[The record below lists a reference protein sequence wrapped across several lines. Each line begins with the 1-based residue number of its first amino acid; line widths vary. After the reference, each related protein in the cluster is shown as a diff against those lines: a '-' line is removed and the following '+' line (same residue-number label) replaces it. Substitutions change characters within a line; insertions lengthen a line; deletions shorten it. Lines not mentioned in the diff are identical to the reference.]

1 VGDLTRKTKRRK
13 TRSKDEEEGEGTERR
28 PRSLGEIEKCGTRDA
43 INLAAVVRLA
53 HRGPFSHVSRALLR
67 GPWPTSE
74 YLGRSTLRRA
84 HRCTGCDISP
94 LPCRVLSPGPSLAPS
109 APPPC
114 NPPRVHFYTPSLDPI
129 FLLFAEP
136 SPPSNSS
143 PFPLCHSRSSN
154 PYCFYQR
161 ALLDLCVY
169 MSRLVKQTERR
180 TATCNAYP
188 RDKVLGLA
196 TRRGYDIIA
205 WDK

>member
-1 VGDLTRKTKRRK
+1 VGRGTPLIWQPLFDSPIGALSLT
-13 TRSKDEEEGEGTERR
+13 
-28 PRSLGEIEKCGTRDA
+28 
-43 INLAAVVRLA
+43 
-53 HRGPFSHVSRALLR
+53 SHVPSFADLGLR
-67 GPWPTSE
+67 PNTS
-74 YLGRSTLRRA
+74 A
-84 HRCTGCDISP
+84 VARCGVHTGCDISP

-114 NPPRVHFYTPSLDPI
+114 NSPRVHFYTPSLDPI